1 MTRCA
6 SKKGSHLMFDNNFG
20 KCGPIFKILSPT
32 DSWENAPCFHQTLL
46 GDHQPADQGTNHCVS
61 RAQVT
66 VTYTVNCWFRPI
78 FNFCTSFAPLFEVL
92 LVLWNFQT
100 PNRTGAAV
108 SVNPRLPI
116 GQGQLFQSTHADDA
130 AITLNE
136 YLVLTSW
143 ILQRHLSWKS

>member
-32 DSWENAPCFHQTLL
+32 DSWENAPCFHRTLL

-108 SVNPRLPI
+108 SVNPRRWCGNHIERIFGVNLLNFATSLI
-116 GQGQLFQSTHADDA
+116 LKIVKYQGH
-130 AITLNE
+130 
-136 YLVLTSW
+136 VVV
-143 ILQRHLSWKS
+143 